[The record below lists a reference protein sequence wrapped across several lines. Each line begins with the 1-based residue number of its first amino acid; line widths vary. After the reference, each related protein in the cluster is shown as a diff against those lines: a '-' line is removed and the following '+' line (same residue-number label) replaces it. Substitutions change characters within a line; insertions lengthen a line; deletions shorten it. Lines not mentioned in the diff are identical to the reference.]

1 MSENHSSELQHKH
14 AGSRVFVLL
23 LLTIMS
29 GMFTMAR
36 TAHATTQPPT
46 QFAITIIP
54 ESRASTGNALL
65 QNLPTLFALDHLFRG
80 ASNGLLNPYQTTL
93 GNILILYRIFFGPL
107 SF

>member
-14 AGSRVFVLL
+14 AGSRVFVLV
-23 LLTIMS
+23 LLTLVSTELM
-29 GMFTMAR
+29 MAP
-36 TAHATTQPPT
+36 TAHATQPPT

-54 ESRASTGNALL
+54 ESRPSTSNALL

-93 GNILILYRIFFGPL
+93 GNILILYRLFFGPL
-107 SF
+107 